1 MKDLIFN
8 DQGALLADAFA
19 KPAKGRRVH
28 KGHQTLIRDI
38 TKVLHVSVFL
48 HVFDHLTV
56 AEVAQSGEQRD
67 GDQEAKGV
75 SRTTFVGGI
84 ERDETVNNGL
94 PRNEVAQKDQ
104 IVRGIGQMGLDP
116 LGRERILKCLCY
128 HGMDLCGGASNVMFV
143 LHHDIIASPRGRRK
157 MP

>member
-1 MKDLIFN
+1 
-8 DQGALLADAFA
+8 
-19 KPAKGRRVH
+19 
-28 KGHQTLIRDI
+28 LIRDI
-38 TKVLHVSVFL
+38 TKVLQVSVFL

-128 HGMDLCGGASNVMFV
+128 HGMDLCGGGEQCHVRFASRHYRIPQRSKKNA
-143 LHHDIIASPRGRRK
+143 LREKISRYYGN
-157 MP
+157 